1 MTIDL
6 KVIRVAALAGGVG
19 GAKLA
24 LGLQKALS
32 PGNLTVI
39 VNTGDDFE
47 HFGLAISP
55 DVDTVCY
62 TLAGIADAEHGWGL
76 QGESW
81 QVLSA
86 LEALSAPTWFQL
98 GDRDLATHLER
109 TRLLGMGWSL
119 SKVTEHFYQLW
130 GVPSHVLPMSD
141 QPFRTLIR
149 TQAGELLAFQ
159 EYFVRERC
167 EPLVKEIIFQHAEG
181 IQPAP
186 QVLPSIETADL
197 VVICP
202 SNPWVSIDPILAL
215 PGIVPALKK
224 KPVIAIS
231 PIIQGKTIKGPA
243 AKMAREL
250 GLEANAAAVLGHY
263 ADFLNGFIYDQLDGD
278 IFINNAYP
286 GIIKKATNTIMKNDE
301 DKLRL
306 AIDCL
311 KLGEFFINNIY
322 HHD

>member
-1 MTIDL
+1 MKENIKTL
-6 KVIRVAALAGGVG
+6 KVAALAGGVG

-24 LGLQKALS
+24 LGLQLALA
-32 PGNLTVI
+32 PGNLNVI

-62 TLAGIADAEHGWGL
+62 TLAGKSDSEHGWGL
-76 QGESW
+76 QNESW

-86 LEALSAPTWFQL
+86 LESLSAPTWFQL
-98 GDRDLATHLER
+98 GDRDLATHMER
-109 TRLLGMGWSL
+109 TRLLQAGWSL
-119 SKVTEHFYQLW
+119 SQITKHFCRLW

-167 EPLVKEIIFQHAEG
+167 EPEVAEIVFEHTEDLH
-181 IQPAP
+181 PAP
-186 QVLPSIETADL
+186 QVLPAIETADL

-202 SNPWVSIDPILAL
+202 SNPWVSVDPILAL
-215 PGIVPALKK
+215 PGIVPALIK
-224 KPVIAIS
+224 KPVIAVS
-231 PIIQGKTIKGPA
+231 PIIQGKTVKGPA

-250 GLEANAAAVLGHY
+250 GLEASAAAVLGHY
-263 ADFLNGFIYDQLDGD
+263 ADLVNGFIYDQLDGD
-278 IFINNAYP
+278 IFKFDAYP

-306 AIDCL
+306 AIETL
-311 KLGEFFINNIY
+311 KLGEFLINNIY

>member
-1 MTIDL
+1 MSDHLDTL
-6 KVIRVAALAGGVG
+6 KVTALAGGVG

-24 LGLQKALS
+24 LGLQKALP
-32 PGNLTVI
+32 PGNLNVI

-62 TLAGIADAEHGWGL
+62 TLAGKADLGHGWGL

-86 LEALSAPTWFQL
+86 LAALSAPTWFQL

-109 TRLLGMGWSL
+109 TRLLKAGWSL
-119 SKVTEHFYQLW
+119 SQVTEHFCRLW
-130 GVPSHVLPMSD
+130 GVLSHVQPMSD
-141 QPFRTLIR
+141 QAFRTLIR

-167 EPLVKEIIFQHAEG
+167 EPPVAEIVFQHAEG

-186 QVLPSIETADL
+186 NVLSAIEAADL
-197 VVICP
+197 VGICP

-215 PGIVPALKK
+215 PGVRAALSRK
-224 KPVIAIS
+224 VVVAVS
-231 PIIQGKTIKGPA
+231 PLIQGKTVKGPA
-243 AKMAREL
+243 AKMAQEL
-250 GLEANAAAVLGHY
+250 GYEVSAMGILTHY
-263 ADFLNGFIYDQLDGD
+263 AGLIGGFIYDQLDQEN
-278 IFINNAYP
+278 FKNNVYP
-286 GIIKKATNTIMKNDE
+286 GIIKKATNILMKNDE
-301 DKLRL
+301 DKLRV
-306 AIDCL
+306 AQEIL
-311 KLGEFFINNIY
+311 KLGSSLLETT
-322 HHD
+322 HQDD

>member
-1 MTIDL
+1 MTTDF
-6 KVIRVAALAGGVG
+6 KAMRVTALAGGVG

-24 LGLQKALS
+24 LGLQLALA

-98 GDRDLATHLER
+98 GDRDLATHMER
-109 TRLLGMGWSL
+109 TRLLKAGWSL
-119 SKVTEHFYQLW
+119 SQVTKHFCRLW
-130 GVPSHVLPMSD
+130 EVPSQVLPMSD
-141 QPFRTLIR
+141 QAFRTLIR
-149 TQAGELLAFQ
+149 TQTGELLAFQ

-167 EPLVKEIIFQHAEG
+167 EPAVAEIIFQHAEG
-181 IQPAP
+181 ISPAP
-186 QVLPSIETADL
+186 QVLTSIEAADL

-202 SNPWVSIDPILAL
+202 SNPWVSIDPILQL
-215 PGIVPALKK
+215 PGILEVLRKK
-224 KPVIAIS
+224 TVIAVS
-231 PIIQGKTIKGPA
+231 PIIQGKSVKGPA
-243 AKMAREL
+243 AKMFAEMGIAPTSLSVLAHYSAFLEGFVYDLLDRDLFQNYEGERIIIR
-250 GLEANAAAVLGHY
+250 GL
-263 ADFLNGFIYDQLDGD
+263 
-278 IFINNAYP
+278 
-286 GIIKKATNTIMKNDE
+286 NTLMQNDE
-301 DKLRL
+301 DKTRL
-306 AIDCL
+306 ANEMLRFGQDLIAR
-311 KLGEFFINNIY
+311 KAP
-322 HHD
+322 

>member
-1 MTIDL
+1 MIDVKAR
-6 KVIRVAALAGGVG
+6 KVVALAGGVG

-24 LGLQKALS
+24 LGLQLALS

-47 HFGLAISP
+47 HFGLSISP

-62 TLAGIADAEHGWGL
+62 TLAGKSDSEHGWGL
-76 QGESW
+76 QNESW

-86 LEALSAPTWFQL
+86 LESLSAPTWFQL
-98 GDRDLATHLER
+98 GDWDLATHMER
-109 TRLLGMGWSL
+109 TRLLKAGWSL
-119 SKVTEHFYQLW
+119 SQITEHFCRLW

-167 EPLVKEIIFQHAEG
+167 EPEVAEIVFEHTEDIHS
-181 IQPAP
+181 AP
-186 QVLPSIETADL
+186 QVLPAIEAADL

-202 SNPWVSIDPILAL
+202 SNPWVSVDPILAL

-224 KPVIAIS
+224 KPVIAVS
-231 PIIQGKTIKGPA
+231 PIIQGKAVKGPA

-250 GLEANAAAVLGHY
+250 GLEASSAVVLGHY
-263 ADFLNGFIYDQLDGD
+263 TDFVNGFIYDQLDGD
-278 IFINNAYP
+278 IFTSDAYP

-306 AIDCL
+306 AIETL
-311 KLGEFFINNIY
+311 KLGEFLINNTH